1 MDKNLDT
8 DYLFDLEMRLKLI
21 NKKKSIDEIPIK
33 TRYGTERSLFHLKY
47 ALLFL
52 IKSILNK
59 IKKYNFKYYLR
70 LLSKIKYLKLINKTN
85 TTKKLF
91 IYPKLP

>member
-1 MDKNLDT
+1 
-8 DYLFDLEMRLKLI
+8 MRYQSKQGMALKDAI
-21 NKKKSIDEIPIK
+21 S
-33 TRYGTERSLFHLKY
+33 LKY

-91 IYPKLP
+91 IYPKLPEKIPLKSIKIR